1 MLALIGTASQAVQ
14 GGPTMIAKQSLTRW
28 LVMLGLL
35 LALAACASTPRL
47 VWHAFNFNGW
57 NDGWARQVDLLEFSY
72 GDQYRE
78 TRAKSTDGRT
88 IGSSDSVNGPMP
100 VGEFLYV
107 KWRLKATGEVLEDRV
122 DLRHR
127 LPRDMTDHELT
138 FVIDGR
144 QLYVYVVTPQLIT
157 SQYKAPLLRTW
168 LSRYNV
174 AYEIYPTLSPR

>member
-1 MLALIGTASQAVQ
+1 MMRK
-14 GGPTMIAKQSLTRW
+14 PIASLTRW
-28 LVMLGLL
+28 LAMLGLL

-47 VWHAFNFNGW
+47 VWHAFNFDGW
-57 NDGWARQVDLLEFSY
+57 NDGWQAAAELLEYSY
-72 GDQYRE
+72 GDQYRM
-78 TRAKSTDGRT
+78 TQRKAKEGDFLGYRSA
-88 IGSSDSVNGPMP
+88 VNGPIP

-127 LPRDMTDHELT
+127 LPRNMTDHALT

>member
-1 MLALIGTASQAVQ
+1 MTL
-14 GGPTMIAKQSLTRW
+14 KQSLTRW
-28 LVMLGLL
+28 LATLGLL

-47 VWHAFNFNGW
+47 VPHAFNFNGW
-57 NDGWARQVDLLEFSY
+57 NDGWARQADLLEFSY

-78 TRAKSTDGRT
+78 TQAKSTDGRT

-107 KWRLKATGEVLEDRV
+107 KWRLRESGEILEDRV

-127 LPRDMTDHELT
+127 LPRDMTDHALT

-144 QLYVYVVTPQLIT
+144 QLYVFVVTPQSKT
-157 SQYKAPLLRTW
+157 SQDKAPLLKTW
-168 LSRYNV
+168 LSRYNL
-174 AYEIYPTLSPR
+174 AYEIYPSQSQR